1 MLCPPGNH
9 NISHLGKR
17 KIIIKNCG
25 FWWEYV
31 SSQEGSVL
39 GLVASKMLL
48 ISSLIQWLLFRI
60 PLHGWSR
67 CYVFGISIQPIPG
80 LCVCTKPEKSPNKLM
95 VFLCVFLVICFFFWF
110 GNWWLWV
117 LRFFEENEKQL
128 ILWGGETVSLN
139 SKLASPEN
147 SKKKIS
153 GGRGRLLMSYIC
165 LYMADMAG
173 CLGAMVPMAIRHL
186 QYMYIYI
193 YMCYIYI
200 YALCQIAVLLGSVYV
215 TFSCLNELASVFG
228 RFNFWATLEKLRT
241 YLSFLYHTQAGRKIH
256 SWNMNHPGSIHP
268 MYRQFIILFANFDL
282 TASFLLV
289 IAGCLYQS
297 SLFLL
302 FFKSTYTL
310 TWM

>member
-1 MLCPPGNH
+1 MKVSKDQHLKAERKCLSAAAAEWSVTRDQTPGAIWGYHRSTFFLKIFANMYRE
-9 NISHLGKR
+9 R
-17 KIIIKNCG
+17 KTWSSRKFGESIFFLAKMAFSRWKNL
-25 FWWEYV
+25 E
-31 SSQEGSVL
+31 
-39 GLVASKMLL
+39 
-48 ISSLIQWLLFRI
+48 
-60 PLHGWSR
+60 
-67 CYVFGISIQPIPG
+67 QP
-80 LCVCTKPEKSPNKLM
+80 S
-95 VFLCVFLVICFFFWF
+95 
-110 GNWWLWV
+110 
-117 LRFFEENEKQL
+117 
-128 ILWGGETVSLN
+128 
-139 SKLASPEN
+139 
-147 SKKKIS
+147 
-153 GGRGRLLMSYIC
+153 
-165 LYMADMAG
+165 
-173 CLGAMVPMAIRHL
+173 
-186 QYMYIYI
+186 
-193 YMCYIYI
+193 YI

>member
-1 MLCPPGNH
+1 MAVGVTVFW
-9 NISHLGKR
+9 R
-17 KIIIKNCG
+17 KWKATDTMRGWNGIPKFQTSKPRKFKEKNQWG
-25 FWWEYV
+25 
-31 SSQEGSVL
+31 SGSV
-39 GLVASKMLL
+39 VDVVYLL
-48 ISSLIQWLLFRI
+48 IY
-60 PLHGWSR
+60 GW
-67 CYVFGISIQPIPG
+67 YGWVFGCHG
-80 LCVCTKPEKSPNKLM
+80 AYGNKTSTIY
-95 VFLCVFLVICFFFWF
+95 V
-110 GNWWLWV
+110 
-117 LRFFEENEKQL
+117 
-128 ILWGGETVSLN
+128 
-139 SKLASPEN
+139 
-147 SKKKIS
+147 
-153 GGRGRLLMSYIC
+153 
-165 LYMADMAG
+165 
-173 CLGAMVPMAIRHL
+173 
-186 QYMYIYI
+186 YIYI
-193 YMCYIYI
+193 YVCVIYI